1 MPGSWS
7 KLRDVAKLAD
17 SRAGFEFELA
27 VGELTGLP
35 QGITAGPTPLH
46 VRMRF
51 GRDQG
56 LPAVQLALQG
66 VVTLTCQ
73 RCLRPMQHPV
83 DGSAHVVIVDSETTA
98 ERMSGEH
105 ETFLAAD
112 GNVSCEA
119 LAVEELLLSLPLV
132 PRHDDERECGV
143 TAGAAPAIE
152 GSAADS
158 AHGESETQRPFADL
172 RSLLNR
178 QRS

>member
-27 VGELTGLP
+27 ANELAGLP
-35 QGITAGPTPLH
+35 QGVTVGPIPLH
-46 VRMRF
+46 VRMLFDRE
-51 GRDQG
+51 QG
-56 LPAVQLALQG
+56 LPAVQLVVKG

-73 RCLRPMQHPV
+73 RCLQSMQYPV
-83 DGSAHVVIVDSETTA
+83 DGSTHVVIVDSEA
-98 ERMSGEH
+98 AGERVSGER

-119 LAVEELLLSLPLV
+119 LAVEELLLSLPLA
-132 PRHDDERECGV
+132 PRHDDEQECGL
-143 TAGAAPAIE
+143 TAGAVPAIE
-152 GSAADS
+152 GSAVDS
-158 AHGESETQRPFADL
+158 ALGESETQRPFADL